1 MKPDFSRRRLLQWL
15 AAATAYRAV
24 AQEAPTGLT
33 AGMSDPSALEHEV
46 STRDL
51 SIGITGHGHVLA
63 LKLGP
68 NQAKIP
74 FHACTVL
81 DSCILE
87 GPVAPR
93 TLDSGG
99 VEFSRVYLHEETRS
113 RCTVV
118 DRFTATKSSIRWKVE
133 IVGPDSPWTTPI
145 ETQLS
150 WLNPSKLS
158 FWTAWDTPPGTGSR
172 PIQNA
177 SLNKLI
183 DKLLRE
189 CDYQDLAAAA
199 DAGMEQW
206 PRDEWT
212 DPLTPAPFADLDL
225 RYGGFLGAHN
235 AFSIPIA
242 TVMDSQADLALS
254 LIQSPETNLLEMRLQ
269 TSALGDVSLVRT
281 NHRISSGSPVELAM
295 DLVTHAADWRGG
307 LGWMVERYPNY
318 FEPPNH
324 SAYELDGCG
333 SYAGGN
339 GDLDAEKLK
348 KMAYSLNWNARF
360 DWPYLGMSIPPVKPD
375 VTWPSWY
382 QKPASLAAMS
392 GYDEK
397 MERSGFHVLE
407 YFNITGG
414 GNYIQDDPPP
424 RKATTDSELWRD
436 GNDYVHY
443 QVPGSIVRDR
453 AGKILNDG
461 WFNVV
466 VLDCAEPSLQKSLIE
481 QVETLVKELPHSS
494 GICIDRMDW
503 LAIYNLNRD
512 DGVSWID
519 GRPAGS
525 LLISWKQM
533 LKKLAPILHQ
543 AGKVIYGN
551 AGGVARIDSC
561 ECLDGFYNEMGDLP
575 SSLNLC
581 ALMAVHKPAI
591 GWARDINTL
600 RPDPDA
606 LFQRH
611 LHLGVFPSVPVPAAD
626 HTIPEDPWADQFF
639 LDYGPLLN
647 AIRGKRWVLKP
658 HVISV
663 ANHAAHANLFQVPG
677 GYAIPITFAN
687 NVKEATVTLGSF
699 LEASERITALTVL
712 HPGEA
717 KTFTLRW
724 QSSPEGVRI
733 TVPVQRGCALVKVEC
748 SSVSVQG
755 ARNS

>member
-1 MKPDFSRRRLLQWL
+1 MRPAFTRRKLLQWL
-15 AAATAYRAV
+15 GAAAAYRAV
-24 AQEAPTGLT
+24 AQEAPKGLT
-33 AGMSDPSALEHEV
+33 SGMSDPSALEYEV
-46 STRDL
+46 SARDL
-51 SIGITGHGHVLA
+51 TVGITGQGHILA
-63 LKLGP
+63 LKLGF
-68 NQAKIP
+68 NKADIP

-81 DSCILE
+81 DSCIQK
-87 GPVAPR
+87 GSAAHHS
-93 TLDSGG
+93 LDSGG
-99 VEFSRVYLHEETRS
+99 VEFSRTYVQERTAFQ
-113 RCTVV
+113 CTVV
-118 DRFTATKSSIRWKVE
+118 DRFIPTKSSIRWEVE
-133 IVGPDSPWTTPI
+133 IVGSESPWSTPI

-150 WLNPSKLS
+150 WLSPSRLS

-206 PRDEWT
+206 PTDQWS
-212 DPLTPAPFADLDL
+212 DPLVAAPFVDLDL
-225 RYGGFLGAHN
+225 RYGGYLGAHS

-242 TVMDSQADLALS
+242 TTMDPLADLALS
-254 LIQSPETNLLEMRLQ
+254 LVQSPESNLLDMRLK
-269 TSALGDVSLVRT
+269 TSSLGDVSLVRT
-281 NHRISSGSPVELAM
+281 NHRIASSSPIKLSM
-295 DLVTHAADWRGG
+295 DLVAHAADWRGG
-307 LGWMVERYPNY
+307 MGWMVDRYPNY
-318 FEPPNH
+318 FEPSNRT
-324 SAYELDGCG
+324 AYELDGCG
-333 SYAGGN
+333 SYAGGE

-360 DWPYLGMSIPPVKPD
+360 DWPYLGMSIPPVKAD

-382 QKPASLAAMS
+382 QKPASLAKMS
-392 GYDEK
+392 SYDEK
-397 MERSGFHVLE
+397 MDKSGFHVLE
-407 YFNITGG
+407 YFNVTGG

-424 RKATTDSELWRD
+424 RKANSDSELWRD

-466 VLDCAEPSLQKSLIE
+466 VLDCAEPCLQKSLIE

-503 LAIYNLNRD
+503 LNVYNPHRD

-519 GRPAGS
+519 GRPTRS

-533 LKKLAPILHQ
+533 LRKLAPILHQ
-543 AGKVIYGN
+543 AGKVVYANTLI
-551 AGGVARIDSC
+551 ARIDSC
-561 ECLDGFYNEMGDLP
+561 ECLDGFYDEMGDLP

-581 ALMAVHKPAI
+581 ALMAVRKPAI
-591 GWARDINTL
+591 GWTRDLNTL
-600 RPDPDA
+600 RPNPDA

-611 LHLGVFPSVPVPAAD
+611 LHLGVFPTVPVPAAD
-626 HTIPEDPWADQFF
+626 HTIPEDRWADECY
-639 LDYGPLLN
+639 LAYGPLLA

-663 ANHAAHANLFQVPG
+663 RDQAARANLFQVPG

-687 NVKEATVTLGSF
+687 NVNEVTLTLRNL
-699 LEASERITALTVL
+699 LEPGEQIASLTVL

-717 KTFTLRW
+717 KTSTLKW
-724 QSSPEGVRI
+724 QSSPEGVKLA
-733 TVPVQRGCALVKVEC
+733 VPVQRGCALVKVEC

-755 ARNS
+755 PPNS